1 METQKI
7 KEATEEI
14 RNIKVIEL
22 NDEQII
28 EDLLKLRDVIDMI
41 FKLNKNRQVMRF

>member
-1 METQKI
+1 MEIQKI
-7 KEATEEI
+7 KDTIEEI

-28 EDLLKLRDVIDMI
+28 DNLLKLRDVIDMI
-41 FKLNKNRQVMRF
+41 FKLNKNRNIMKF